1 MMSVLFLLSY
11 YLTILALD
19 EVKEMLPD
27 LRGRP
32 IGASILQEY
41 VYKKYLRGYSIKK
54 SESRKIK
61 VEEKKR
67 WDKI

>member
-1 MMSVLFLLSY
+1 
-11 YLTILALD
+11 
-19 EVKEMLPD
+19 MLPD

-67 WDKI
+67 KDGIRYD